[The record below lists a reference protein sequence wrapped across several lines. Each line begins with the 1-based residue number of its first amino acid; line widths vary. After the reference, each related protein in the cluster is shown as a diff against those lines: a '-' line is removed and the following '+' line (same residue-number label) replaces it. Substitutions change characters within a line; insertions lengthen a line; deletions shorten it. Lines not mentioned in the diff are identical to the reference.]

1 MPRETTA
8 VFNRKARRSL
18 VRHSLPLRAGAA
30 REFFRWGL
38 AILFLPAAGLGLI
51 FIFLLA
57 PGKWVRNAY
66 VGPCPV
72 CETPLAVNER
82 ATAFT
87 CPECKSRS
95 IRIADRFKCI

>member
-18 VRHSLPLRAGAA
+18 VRHSLPLRAEAA
-30 REFFRWGL
+30 REIFRWGL

-57 PGKWVRNAY
+57 PGKWVRNAF
-66 VGPCPV
+66 VGSCPT
-72 CETPLAVNER
+72 CETPLAVNEQ

-87 CPECKSRS
+87 CPECQSRVL
-95 IRIADRFKCI
+95 RNFDKFVVR